1 MKNNKLIVLTTFFFG
16 YVISDVVNNVSN
28 GFISAVVA
36 EVDGMTYR
44 ELRRDRDFKKAVRY
58 IVDSDC
64 TVSLSG
70 GYVDSGYIYG
80 MDGDISC

>member
-1 MKNNKLIVLTTFFFG
+1 MKNNRLIVLTAFLFG
-16 YVISDVVNNVSN
+16 YALSDVVNNVSN

-36 EVDGMTYR
+36 EVDGMTYT

-64 TVSLSG
+64 TVRLSG
-70 GYVDSGYIYG
+70 GYVESDYIYG
-80 MDGDISC
+80 LNGDLSC